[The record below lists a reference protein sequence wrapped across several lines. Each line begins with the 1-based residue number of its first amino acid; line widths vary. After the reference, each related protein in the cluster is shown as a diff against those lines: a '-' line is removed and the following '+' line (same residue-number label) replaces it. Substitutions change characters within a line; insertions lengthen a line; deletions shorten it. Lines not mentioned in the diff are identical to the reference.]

1 MYSLYSPKP
10 VSMSVTA
17 DARSITK
24 VFFKGK
30 NAKMKSHTIAI
41 KPNKQAFPYR
51 ILWSL
56 INERYT

>member
-1 MYSLYSPKP
+1 MP

-17 DARSITK
+17 DARSIMK